1 MVYKIYQSHSSLK
14 IKKKNFFC
22 VESESFEFVRI
33 FTSDGDGVRGGWEWS
48 VIRTMS
54 LIMNF
59 TLSISPPPNGEL
71 WGEERNGSYTGL

>member
-1 MVYKIYQSHSSLK
+1 M
-14 IKKKNFFC
+14 
-22 VESESFEFVRI
+22 ESESFEFVRI
-33 FTSDGDGVRGGWEWS
+33 FTSGGDGVRGGWEWS
-48 VIRTMS
+48 VIKTMS